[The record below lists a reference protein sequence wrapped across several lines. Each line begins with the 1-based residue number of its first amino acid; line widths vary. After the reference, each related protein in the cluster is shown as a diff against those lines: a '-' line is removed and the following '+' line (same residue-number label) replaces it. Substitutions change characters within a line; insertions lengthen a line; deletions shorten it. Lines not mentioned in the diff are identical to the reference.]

1 MKELVI
7 VYSNGG
13 VAYDI
18 AKTYAEKANAPLH
31 RIEPKWD
38 PKGFWAY
45 PYWGYKASLR
55 RSTRLKPDHLNL
67 TDYDSVTLYCP
78 IHAGV
83 ICAPVRSFI
92 FSHRT
97 ELPPVNLVLTHRAV
111 DNDYVDAA
119 QALEKELIWT
129 FASIDSMVVK

>member
-1 MKELVI
+1 MNELVI
-7 VYSNGG
+7 VYSNSG
-13 VAYDI
+13 VVYDI

-31 RIEPKWD
+31 RIEPVLD

-45 PYWGYKASLR
+45 PYWGYKASLH
-55 RSTRLKPDHLNL
+55 RSARLKRDTLNL
-67 TDYDSVTLYCP
+67 SAYDQVSLYCP

-83 ICAPVRSFI
+83 ICAPVRSFL

-97 ELPPVNLVLTHRAV
+97 ELPPVNLILTHRAL
-111 DNDYVDAA
+111 DNDYVEAA
-119 QALEKELIWT
+119 HALEKELIWT